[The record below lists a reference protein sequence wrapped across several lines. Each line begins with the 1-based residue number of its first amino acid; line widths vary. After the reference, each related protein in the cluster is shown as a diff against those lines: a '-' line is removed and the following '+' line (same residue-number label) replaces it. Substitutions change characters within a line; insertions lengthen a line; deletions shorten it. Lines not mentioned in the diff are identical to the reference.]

1 MDIQNI
7 IEVDKTFQVPFWL
20 DLSWIDSRLEYTNL
34 NNITGLN
41 MLSENKM
48 SAIWSPLV
56 VFENTNEKFKT
67 IVDEETYVQIK
78 KIGDYTLSQKS
89 NAENA
94 KLYKGSENE
103 ILMLRYYREIFI
115 CK

>member
-20 DLSWIDSRLEYTNL
+20 DLSWIDSRLRYKNL

-41 MLSENKM
+41 LISEEKK
-48 SAIWSPLV
+48 SQVWSPIV
-56 VFENTNEKFKT
+56 VFQNTNEKYKT
-67 IVDEETYVQIK
+67 VVDEETYIQIE
-78 KIGDYTLSQKS
+78 KIGDYTLPPTT
-89 NAENA
+89 NTENA
-94 KLYKGSENE
+94 KFYKGEENK
-103 ILMLRYYREIFI
+103 ILMSRYYREIFI